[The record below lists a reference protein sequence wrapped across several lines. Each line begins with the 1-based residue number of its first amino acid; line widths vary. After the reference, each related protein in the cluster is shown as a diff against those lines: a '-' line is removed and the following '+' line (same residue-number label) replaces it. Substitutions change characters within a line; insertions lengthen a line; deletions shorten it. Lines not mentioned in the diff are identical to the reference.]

1 MPRAGIQLFS
11 PVDETLIGLTGDM
24 KAADAAKWLDKLKR
38 LGARQS
44 ENSFHVHNTCLI
56 STKNVPMN
64 LSTWWLFVTATF
76 LISAAPGPNMLLIM
90 NQSVRFGL
98 RASIASM
105 AGCMT
110 ALMIMFT
117 LSALG
122 LGVILQ
128 NAPMVF
134 DALRWL
140 GAGYLAYLGY
150 KVWTAPVTPITAE
163 TSAESDA
170 QTQSSN
176 MPSAKTLFRTGFFT
190 AGSNPKALLFAAA
203 LLPQFIQ
210 ADLPQ
215 VPQLMILLA
224 TFSVLEILWYFIYA
238 FGGLSMAKQ
247 LRKPNI
253 LRWFNRVTGGA
264 FIGFA
269 GLMAVMKR

>member
-1 MPRAGIQLFS
+1 
-11 PVDETLIGLTGDM
+11 
-24 KAADAAKWLDKLKR
+24 
-38 LGARQS
+38 
-44 ENSFHVHNTCLI
+44 
-56 STKNVPMN
+56 MN

-76 LISAAPGPNMLLIM
+76 FISAAPGPNMLLIM

-98 RASIASM
+98 RASIYSM

-117 LSALG
+117 MSALG

-128 NAPMVF
+128 NAPTVF
-134 DALRWL
+134 DALRWA
-140 GAGYLAYLGY
+140 GALYLAYLGY
-150 KVWTAPVTPITAE
+150 KVWTAPVTPVSIVENDE
-163 TSAESDA
+163 TDTSYIKNNSALGNKNA
-170 QTQSSN
+170 GYN
-176 MPSAKTLFRTGFFT
+176 AFNLYKTGFFT

-210 ADLPQ
+210 ADSPQ
-215 VPQLMILLA
+215 VPQLVILLA

-238 FGGLSMAKQ
+238 LGGLSMAQQ

-269 GLMAVMKR
+269 GVMAVIKQ

>member
-1 MPRAGIQLFS
+1 MS
-11 PVDETLIGLTGDM
+11 
-24 KAADAAKWLDKLKR
+24 
-38 LGARQS
+38 
-44 ENSFHVHNTCLI
+44 
-56 STKNVPMN
+56 
-64 LSTWWLFVTATF
+64 LSTWWIFVTTTF

-98 RASIASM
+98 RASIYSM

-122 LGVILQ
+122 LGVVLQ
-128 NAPMVF
+128 NAPTVF

-140 GAGYLAYLGY
+140 GALYLAYLGY
-150 KVWTAPVTPITAE
+150 KVWTAPVTAVSIDE
-163 TSAESDA
+163 ND
-170 QTQSSN
+170 SSN
-176 MPSAKTLFRTGFFT
+176 IKNNSDLGNKTAGYNAFSLYKTGFLT

-203 LLPQFIQ
+203 FLPQFIQ
-210 ADLPQ
+210 ASLPQ
-215 VPQLMILLA
+215 APQLLILLA

-238 FGGLSMAKQ
+238 LGGLSMAQQ
-247 LRKPNI
+247 LRKPNV

-269 GLMAVMKR
+269 GLMLVMKR

>member
-1 MPRAGIQLFS
+1 
-11 PVDETLIGLTGDM
+11 
-24 KAADAAKWLDKLKR
+24 
-38 LGARQS
+38 
-44 ENSFHVHNTCLI
+44 
-56 STKNVPMN
+56 MN

-98 RASIASM
+98 RASIYSM

-128 NAPMVF
+128 NAPTVF
-134 DALRWL
+134 NVLRWA
-140 GAGYLAYLGY
+140 GALYLAYLGY
-150 KVWTAPVTPITAE
+150 KVWTAPVTTESEDTDIKSD
-163 TSAESDA
+163 SATINKYA
-170 QTQSSN
+170 GYN
-176 MPSAKTLFRTGFFT
+176 AFNLYKTGFFT

-210 ADLPQ
+210 SDLPQ
-215 VPQLMILLA
+215 VPQLLILLA

-238 FGGLSMAKQ
+238 LGGLSMAKQ

-269 GLMAVMKR
+269 GLMAVIER

>member
-1 MPRAGIQLFS
+1 
-11 PVDETLIGLTGDM
+11 
-24 KAADAAKWLDKLKR
+24 
-38 LGARQS
+38 
-44 ENSFHVHNTCLI
+44 
-56 STKNVPMN
+56 MN

-98 RASIASM
+98 RASIFSM

-128 NAPMVF
+128 NAPLVF

-150 KVWTAPVTPITAE
+150 KVWTAPVTPITSE
-163 TSAESDA
+163 TSAEANA
-170 QTQSSN
+170 QTHSSHI
-176 MPSAKTLFRTGFFT
+176 PSAKTLFRTGFFT

-215 VPQLMILLA
+215 VPQLLILLA

-238 FGGLSMAKQ
+238 LGGLSMAQQ
-247 LRKPNI
+247 LRKPNV

>member
-1 MPRAGIQLFS
+1 
-11 PVDETLIGLTGDM
+11 
-24 KAADAAKWLDKLKR
+24 
-38 LGARQS
+38 
-44 ENSFHVHNTCLI
+44 
-56 STKNVPMN
+56 MN

-98 RASIASM
+98 RASIYSM

-128 NAPMVF
+128 NAPTVF
-134 DALRWL
+134 NVLRWA
-140 GAGYLAYLGY
+140 GALYLAYLGY
-150 KVWTAPVTPITAE
+150 KVWTAPVTTESVDTDIKSDST
-163 TSAESDA
+163 TSNKYAGYNA
-170 QTQSSN
+170 FN
-176 MPSAKTLFRTGFFT
+176 LYKTGFFT

-210 ADLPQ
+210 SDLPQ
-215 VPQLMILLA
+215 VPQLLILLA

-238 FGGLSMAKQ
+238 LGGLSMAKQ

-269 GLMAVMKR
+269 GLMAVIER

>member
-1 MPRAGIQLFS
+1 
-11 PVDETLIGLTGDM
+11 
-24 KAADAAKWLDKLKR
+24 
-38 LGARQS
+38 
-44 ENSFHVHNTCLI
+44 
-56 STKNVPMN
+56 
-64 LSTWWLFVTATF
+64 
-76 LISAAPGPNMLLIM
+76 MLLIM

-98 RASIASM
+98 RASIYSM

-128 NAPMVF
+128 QSPTVF
-134 DALRWL
+134 DALRWM
-140 GAGYLAYLGY
+140 GALYLAYLGY
-150 KVWTAPVTPITAE
+150 KVWTAPVTAVVIDE
-163 TSAESDA
+163 ND
-170 QTQSSN
+170 QINVKNSSGLSN
-176 MPSAKTLFRTGFFT
+176 KYLGYNAFSLYKTGFFT

-203 LLPQFIQ
+203 FLPQFIQ
-210 ADLPQ
+210 SNLPQ
-215 VPQLMILLA
+215 APQLLILLA

-238 FGGLSMAKQ
+238 LGGLSMAQQ

>member
-1 MPRAGIQLFS
+1 
-11 PVDETLIGLTGDM
+11 
-24 KAADAAKWLDKLKR
+24 
-38 LGARQS
+38 
-44 ENSFHVHNTCLI
+44 
-56 STKNVPMN
+56 MN
-64 LSTWWLFVTATF
+64 LSTWWIFVTATF

-98 RASIASM
+98 RPSMFSM

-122 LGVILQ
+122 LGVVLK
-128 NAPMVF
+128 NAPAVF

-140 GAGYLAYLGY
+140 GALYLAYLGY
-150 KVWTAPVTPITAE
+150 KVWTAPVTLITSE
-163 TSAESDA
+163 VSTSTVTA
-170 QTQSSN
+170 SSTAII
-176 MPSAKTLFRTGFFT
+176 PSAITLFRTGLFT

-203 LLPQFIQ
+203 FLPQFIQ
-210 ADLPQ
+210 ASLPQ
-215 VPQLMILLA
+215 APQLAILLA

-238 FGGLSMAKQ
+238 LGGLSMAQQ
-247 LRKPNI
+247 LRKPKV

-269 GLMAVMKR
+269 GLMVVMERG

>member
-1 MPRAGIQLFS
+1 MS
-11 PVDETLIGLTGDM
+11 M
-24 KAADAAKWLDKLKR
+24 
-38 LGARQS
+38 
-44 ENSFHVHNTCLI
+44 
-56 STKNVPMN
+56 
-64 LSTWWLFVTATF
+64 STWWLFVTATF

-98 RASIASM
+98 RTSIYSM

-122 LGVILQ
+122 LGIVLQ
-128 NAPMVF
+128 NAPTVF
-134 DALRWL
+134 NVLRWL
-140 GAGYLAYLGY
+140 GALYLAYLGY
-150 KVWTAPVTPITAE
+150 KVWTAPVKKADID
-163 TSAESDA
+163 SNLDA
-170 QTQSSN
+170 NIADQTGTQVEQW
-176 MPSAKTLFRTGFFT
+176 KHFKTGFFT

-203 LLPQFIQ
+203 FLPQFIS

-215 VPQLMILLA
+215 GPQLAILLA

-238 FGGLSMAKQ
+238 LGGLGMAKQ
-247 LRKPNI
+247 LRKPNV

-269 GLMAVMKR
+269 GLMAVMEK

>member
-1 MPRAGIQLFS
+1 MS
-11 PVDETLIGLTGDM
+11 
-24 KAADAAKWLDKLKR
+24 
-38 LGARQS
+38 
-44 ENSFHVHNTCLI
+44 
-56 STKNVPMN
+56 
-64 LSTWWLFVTATF
+64 LSTWWIFVTATF

-98 RASIASM
+98 RASIYSM

-122 LGVILQ
+122 LGVVLQ
-128 NAPMVF
+128 NAPAVF
-134 DALRWL
+134 DALRWM
-140 GAGYLAYLGY
+140 GALYLAYLGY
-150 KVWTAPVTPITAE
+150 KVWTAPVTPAAIDENNTINSKNN
-163 TSAESDA
+163 SALGSKNA
-170 QTQSSN
+170 GYN
-176 MPSAKTLFRTGFFT
+176 AFGLYKTGFFT

-203 LLPQFIQ
+203 FLPQFIQ
-210 ADLPQ
+210 SSLPQ
-215 VPQLMILLA
+215 APQLLVLLA

-238 FGGLSMAKQ
+238 LGGLSMAQQ
-247 LRKPNI
+247 LRKPNV

>member
-1 MPRAGIQLFS
+1 MS
-11 PVDETLIGLTGDM
+11 
-24 KAADAAKWLDKLKR
+24 
-38 LGARQS
+38 
-44 ENSFHVHNTCLI
+44 
-56 STKNVPMN
+56 
-64 LSTWWLFVTATF
+64 LSTWWIFVTATF

-98 RASIASM
+98 RASIYSM

-128 NAPMVF
+128 QSPAVF

-140 GAGYLAYLGY
+140 GALYLAYLGY
-150 KVWTAPVTPITAE
+150 KVWTAPVESTS
-163 TSAESDA
+163 TSASTNDVKND
-170 QTQSSN
+170 SN
-176 MPSAKTLFRTGFFT
+176 LDNKNAGYSPFNLYKTGFFT

-203 LLPQFIQ
+203 FLPQFIQ
-210 ADLPQ
+210 ASLPQ
-215 VPQLMILLA
+215 APQLLILLA

-238 FGGLSMAKQ
+238 LGGLSMAQQ
-247 LRKPNI
+247 LRKPNV

>member
-1 MPRAGIQLFS
+1 
-11 PVDETLIGLTGDM
+11 
-24 KAADAAKWLDKLKR
+24 
-38 LGARQS
+38 
-44 ENSFHVHNTCLI
+44 
-56 STKNVPMN
+56 MN

-98 RASIASM
+98 RASIYSM

-128 NAPMVF
+128 NAPTVF
-134 DALRWL
+134 NVLRWA
-140 GAGYLAYLGY
+140 GALYLAYLGY
-150 KVWTAPVTPITAE
+150 KVWTAPVTTESMDTDIKSDSA
-163 TSAESDA
+163 TSNKYAGYNA
-170 QTQSSN
+170 FN
-176 MPSAKTLFRTGFFT
+176 LYKTGFFT

-210 ADLPQ
+210 SDLPQ
-215 VPQLMILLA
+215 VPQLLILLA

-238 FGGLSMAKQ
+238 LGGLSMAKQ

-269 GLMAVMKR
+269 GLMAVIER

>member
-1 MPRAGIQLFS
+1 
-11 PVDETLIGLTGDM
+11 
-24 KAADAAKWLDKLKR
+24 
-38 LGARQS
+38 
-44 ENSFHVHNTCLI
+44 
-56 STKNVPMN
+56 MN

-98 RASIASM
+98 RASMASM

-122 LGVILQ
+122 LGVLLLNSPAI
-128 NAPMVF
+128 F
-134 DALRWL
+134 DALRWA
-140 GAGYLAYLGY
+140 GALYLAYLGY
-150 KVWTAPVTPITAE
+150 KVWTAPVESTASEFSQVDNQTKGSHYNKNSALGNKNAGYSQKTPILE
-163 TSAESDA
+163 HL
-170 QTQSSN
+170 QHF
-176 MPSAKTLFRTGFFT
+176 KIGFFT

-210 ADLPQ
+210 ANLPQ
-215 VPQLMILLA
+215 VPQLVILLA

-238 FGGLSMAKQ
+238 FGGLSMAQQ
-247 LRKPNI
+247 LRKPQI
-253 LRWFNRVTGGA
+253 MRWFNRVTGGA

-269 GLMAVMKR
+269 GVMAVIKR

>member
-1 MPRAGIQLFS
+1 
-11 PVDETLIGLTGDM
+11 
-24 KAADAAKWLDKLKR
+24 
-38 LGARQS
+38 
-44 ENSFHVHNTCLI
+44 
-56 STKNVPMN
+56 MN
-64 LSTWWLFVTATF
+64 LSTWWIFVTATF

-98 RASIASM
+98 RASMYSM
-105 AGCMT
+105 VGCMT

-122 LGVILQ
+122 LGVVLQ
-128 NAPMVF
+128 NAPAVF

-140 GAGYLAYLGY
+140 GAVYLAYLGY
-150 KVWTAPVTPITAE
+150 KVWTAPVTPISTE
-163 TSAESDA
+163 TNSE
-170 QTQSSN
+170 TPTSSV
-176 MPSAKTLFRTGFFT
+176 PHATTLFRTGFFT

-203 LLPQFIQ
+203 FLPQFIQ
-210 ADLPQ
+210 ASLPQ
-215 VPQLMILLA
+215 APQLAILLA

-238 FGGLSMAKQ
+238 LGGLSMAQQ

>member
-1 MPRAGIQLFS
+1 
-11 PVDETLIGLTGDM
+11 
-24 KAADAAKWLDKLKR
+24 
-38 LGARQS
+38 
-44 ENSFHVHNTCLI
+44 
-56 STKNVPMN
+56 MN

-76 LISAAPGPNMLLIM
+76 FISAAPGPNMLLIM

-98 RASIASM
+98 RASIYSM

-117 LSALG
+117 MSALG

-128 NAPMVF
+128 NAPRVF
-134 DALRWL
+134 DALRWM
-140 GAGYLAYLGY
+140 GALYLAYLGY
-150 KVWTAPVTPITAE
+150 KVWTAPVTPTAIDE
-163 TSAESDA
+163 NDKIGNTNVKNNSTSGNKYVGYNEF
-170 QTQSSN
+170 N
-176 MPSAKTLFRTGFFT
+176 LYKTGFLT

-215 VPQLMILLA
+215 VPQLVILLA

-238 FGGLSMAKQ
+238 LGGLSMAQQ

-269 GLMAVMKR
+269 GVMAVIKQ

>member
-1 MPRAGIQLFS
+1 
-11 PVDETLIGLTGDM
+11 
-24 KAADAAKWLDKLKR
+24 
-38 LGARQS
+38 
-44 ENSFHVHNTCLI
+44 
-56 STKNVPMN
+56 MN
-64 LSTWWLFVTATF
+64 LSTWWIFVTATF

-98 RASIASM
+98 RASIYSM

-122 LGVILQ
+122 LGVVLQ
-128 NAPMVF
+128 NAPAVF

-140 GAGYLAYLGY
+140 GALYLAYLGY
-150 KVWTAPVTPITAE
+150 KVWTAPVTSSSIDDSKND
-163 TSAESDA
+163 SALGNKYAGYNAFSLY
-170 QTQSSN
+170 
-176 MPSAKTLFRTGFFT
+176 KTGLFT

-203 LLPQFIQ
+203 FLPQFIQ
-210 ADLPQ
+210 ASLPQ
-215 VPQLMILLA
+215 APQLLILLA

-238 FGGLSMAKQ
+238 LGGLSMAQQ
-247 LRKPNI
+247 LRRPHI

>member
-1 MPRAGIQLFS
+1 MS
-11 PVDETLIGLTGDM
+11 
-24 KAADAAKWLDKLKR
+24 
-38 LGARQS
+38 
-44 ENSFHVHNTCLI
+44 
-56 STKNVPMN
+56 
-64 LSTWWLFVTATF
+64 LSTWWIFVTATF

-98 RASIASM
+98 RASIYSM

-128 NAPMVF
+128 QSPAVF

-176 MPSAKTLFRTGFFT
+176 IPSAKTLFRTGFFT

-210 ADLPQ
+210 SDLPQ

>member
-1 MPRAGIQLFS
+1 
-11 PVDETLIGLTGDM
+11 
-24 KAADAAKWLDKLKR
+24 
-38 LGARQS
+38 
-44 ENSFHVHNTCLI
+44 
-56 STKNVPMN
+56 MN

-176 MPSAKTLFRTGFFT
+176 IPSAKTLFRTGFFT

-224 TFSVLEILWYFIYA
+224 TFSVLEIVWYFIYA

>member
-1 MPRAGIQLFS
+1 
-11 PVDETLIGLTGDM
+11 
-24 KAADAAKWLDKLKR
+24 
-38 LGARQS
+38 
-44 ENSFHVHNTCLI
+44 
-56 STKNVPMN
+56 MN
-64 LSTWWLFVTATF
+64 LSTWWIFVTATF

-98 RASIASM
+98 RASIYSM

-110 ALMIMFT
+110 ALLIMFT

-122 LGVILQ
+122 LGVVLQ
-128 NAPMVF
+128 NAPAVF

-140 GAGYLAYLGY
+140 GALYLAYLGY
-150 KVWTAPVTPITAE
+150 KVWTAPVTPI
-163 TSAESDA
+163 SADNISKSD
-170 QTQSSN
+170 SSLGN
-176 MPSAKTLFRTGFFT
+176 KYAGYSRFTLYKTGFFT

-203 LLPQFIQ
+203 FLPQFIR

-215 VPQLMILLA
+215 APQLALLLA
-224 TFSVLEILWYFIYA
+224 TFSALEILWYFIYA
-238 FGGLSMAKQ
+238 LGGLSMAQQ

>member
-1 MPRAGIQLFS
+1 
-11 PVDETLIGLTGDM
+11 
-24 KAADAAKWLDKLKR
+24 
-38 LGARQS
+38 
-44 ENSFHVHNTCLI
+44 
-56 STKNVPMN
+56 MN
-64 LSTWWLFVTATF
+64 LSTWWIFVTATF

-98 RASIASM
+98 RASIYSM
-105 AGCMT
+105 AGCMS

-122 LGVILQ
+122 LGVVLQ
-128 NAPMVF
+128 NAPLVF

-140 GAGYLAYLGY
+140 GALYLAYLGY
-150 KVWTAPVTPITAE
+150 KVWTAPVTSSSIDDAKNDSTLGNKY
-163 TSAESDA
+163 TDYSAF
-170 QTQSSN
+170 N
-176 MPSAKTLFRTGFFT
+176 LYKIGFFT

-203 LLPQFIQ
+203 FLPQFIQ
-210 ADLPQ
+210 ASLPQ
-215 VPQLMILLA
+215 APQLLILLA

-238 FGGLSMAKQ
+238 LGGLSMAQQ
-247 LRKPNI
+247 LRKPHI

>member
-1 MPRAGIQLFS
+1 
-11 PVDETLIGLTGDM
+11 
-24 KAADAAKWLDKLKR
+24 
-38 LGARQS
+38 
-44 ENSFHVHNTCLI
+44 
-56 STKNVPMN
+56 MN

-98 RASIASM
+98 RASIYSM

-128 NAPMVF
+128 NAPTVF
-134 DALRWL
+134 SVLRWA
-140 GAGYLAYLGY
+140 GALYLAYLGY
-150 KVWTAPVTPITAE
+150 KVWTAPVATESKE
-163 TSAESDA
+163 TDRKNDS
-170 QTQSSN
+170 TISN
-176 MPSAKTLFRTGFFT
+176 IHEGYNAFNLYKTGFFT

-210 ADLPQ
+210 SDLPQ
-215 VPQLMILLA
+215 VPQLLILLA

-238 FGGLSMAKQ
+238 LGGLSMAQQ
-247 LRKPNI
+247 LRKPSV

-269 GLMAVMKR
+269 GVMAVIKQ

>member
-1 MPRAGIQLFS
+1 
-11 PVDETLIGLTGDM
+11 
-24 KAADAAKWLDKLKR
+24 
-38 LGARQS
+38 
-44 ENSFHVHNTCLI
+44 
-56 STKNVPMN
+56 MN
-64 LSTWWLFVTATF
+64 LSTWWIFVTATF

-98 RASIASM
+98 RASIYSM

-122 LGVILQ
+122 LGVVLQ
-128 NAPMVF
+128 NAPAVF

-140 GAGYLAYLGY
+140 GALYLAYLGY
-150 KVWTAPVTPITAE
+150 KVWTAPVT
-163 TSAESDA
+163 
-170 QTQSSN
+170 SSSIN
-176 MPSAKTLFRTGFFT
+176 DSKNDSTLGNKYKGYNAFSLYKTGFFT

-203 LLPQFIQ
+203 FLPQFIQ
-210 ADLPQ
+210 ASLPQ
-215 VPQLMILLA
+215 APQLLILLA

-238 FGGLSMAKQ
+238 LGGLSMAQQ

>member
-1 MPRAGIQLFS
+1 
-11 PVDETLIGLTGDM
+11 
-24 KAADAAKWLDKLKR
+24 
-38 LGARQS
+38 
-44 ENSFHVHNTCLI
+44 
-56 STKNVPMN
+56 MN

-76 LISAAPGPNMLLIM
+76 FISAAPGPNMLLIM

-98 RASIASM
+98 RASIYSM

-117 LSALG
+117 MSALG

-128 NAPMVF
+128 NAPSVF
-134 DALRWL
+134 DALRWM
-140 GAGYLAYLGY
+140 GALYLAYLGY
-150 KVWTAPVTPITAE
+150 KVWTAPVTPTVIDENDKIGNTNVKSNSTLGSKYAGY
-163 TSAESDA
+163 SAF
-170 QTQSSN
+170 N
-176 MPSAKTLFRTGFFT
+176 LYKTGFLT

-215 VPQLMILLA
+215 VPQLVILLA

-238 FGGLSMAKQ
+238 LGGLSMAQQ

-269 GLMAVMKR
+269 GVMAVIKQ

>member
-1 MPRAGIQLFS
+1 
-11 PVDETLIGLTGDM
+11 
-24 KAADAAKWLDKLKR
+24 
-38 LGARQS
+38 
-44 ENSFHVHNTCLI
+44 
-56 STKNVPMN
+56 MN
-64 LSTWWLFVTATF
+64 LGTWWIFVTATF

-98 RASIASM
+98 RASIYSM

-128 NAPMVF
+128 QSPAVF

-140 GAGYLAYLGY
+140 GALYLAYLGY
-150 KVWTAPVTPITAE
+150 KVWTAPVEAKP
-163 TSAESDA
+163 TSASTNDVKNNSDLGNKNA
-170 QTQSSN
+170 GYSRFN
-176 MPSAKTLFRTGFFT
+176 LYKTGFFT

-203 LLPQFIQ
+203 FLPQFIQ
-210 ADLPQ
+210 ASLPQ
-215 VPQLMILLA
+215 APQLLILLA

-238 FGGLSMAKQ
+238 LGGLSMAQQ
-247 LRKPNI
+247 LRKPNV

>member
-1 MPRAGIQLFS
+1 MS
-11 PVDETLIGLTGDM
+11 
-24 KAADAAKWLDKLKR
+24 
-38 LGARQS
+38 
-44 ENSFHVHNTCLI
+44 
-56 STKNVPMN
+56 

-140 GAGYLAYLGY
+140 GAGYLGYLGY

-170 QTQSSN
+170 KTQSSN
-176 MPSAKTLFRTGFFT
+176 IPSAKTLFRTGFFT